1 MPKSGKS
8 KEDAPTDREYRA
20 LLRGA
25 QDGVKEEFQLEC
37 TFAIRMM
44 GELGMRAG
52 ELAHISEGW
61 VDFEQCKIRIPEHDP
76 CESGKE
82 GAICG
87 YCHKRAGSRV
97 EHSDLSFEEALEERW
112 EPKLEAS
119 ARTLP
124 YSWNKDIIETVE
136 RFFNQYERW
145 PTARVG
151 TNRRVDRVAEATPI
165 VDKSEIYPH
174 ALRARAAKFHARE
187 GLRAFQLKKFMGW
200 SKVDGAMEYIK
211 MVSSDVED
219 QLERIHGARR

>member
-1 MPKSGKS
+1 MAKSGFAR
-8 KEDAPTDREYRA
+8 EDAPTDREYRS
-20 LLRGA
+20 LLRA
-25 QDGVKEEFQLEC
+25 ANNGVKEGFQLEC
-37 TFAIRMM
+37 LFAVQMM

-82 GAICG
+82 GSICG
-87 YCHKRAGSRV
+87 YCHKRAASRV
-97 EHSDLSFEEALEERW
+97 EHSDLDFEEALEERW
-112 EPKLEAS
+112 EPKLDAS

-124 YSWNKDIIETVE
+124 YGWDKDLVETVE
-136 RFFNQYERW
+136 RFFNQYDQW
-145 PTARVG
+145 PTARIG
-151 TNRRVDRVAEATPI
+151 TNRRINRVAEASHI
-165 VDKSEIYPH
+165 VEKSYVYPH

-200 SKVDGAMEYIK
+200 SNVDGAMEYIK
-211 MVSSDVED
+211 IVSSDVED